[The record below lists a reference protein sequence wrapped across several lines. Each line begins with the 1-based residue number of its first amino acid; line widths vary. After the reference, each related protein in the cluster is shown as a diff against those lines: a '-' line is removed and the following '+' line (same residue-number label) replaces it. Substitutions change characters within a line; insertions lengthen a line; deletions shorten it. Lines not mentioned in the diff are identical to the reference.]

1 VLHLSPL
8 YPSLASR
15 ERLSSAAMH
24 GAARLVG
31 QAHRVATLSRVARAG
46 YATLTPVAGAARRAT
61 AAAPLG
67 MHTVLATP
75 SQVRA
80 SPLLRAM
87 LMQAPRV
94 QVMQLRGLATE
105 AASAKTAGADGGAKQ
120 QQQQQQQQQEQQHQ
134 QQGEE
139 IPADDFAGYDAHEP
153 FIAKV
158 SRST

>member
-1 VLHLSPL
+1 MQKVRVLHLSPL
-8 YPSLASR
+8 CPSLASR

-31 QAHRVATLSRVARAG
+31 QAHRIATLSRVARAG
-46 YATLTPVAGAARRAT
+46 YATLTLVAGAARRAT
-61 AAAPLG
+61 ASAPLG

-94 QVMQLRGLATE
+94 QVMQLRGLATD
-105 AASAKTAGADGGAKQ
+105 ASAKTAGADGGAKQ
-120 QQQQQQQQQEQQHQ
+120 QQQQQEQQ